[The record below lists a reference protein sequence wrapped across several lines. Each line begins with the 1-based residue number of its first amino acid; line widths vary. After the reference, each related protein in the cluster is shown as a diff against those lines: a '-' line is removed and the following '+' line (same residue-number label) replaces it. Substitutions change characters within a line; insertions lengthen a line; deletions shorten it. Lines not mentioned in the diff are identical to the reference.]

1 MFAALSIAACQKSVP
16 SGLLEDAA
24 ILSAKIEQSVQSKTE
39 LDENNNI
46 LWSENDQI
54 VGYIRSS
61 YGYKYQVKPAIGY
74 PTLTIG
80 TTRQHG

>member
-1 MFAALSIAACQKSVP
+1 MKRIILAIFAALSIAAYQKPVP
-16 SGLLEDAA
+16 ADLPEEAA

-54 VGYIRSS
+54 IGYIRSS
-61 YGYKYQVKPAIGY
+61 YGYIY
-74 PTLTIG
+74 PIELNDLPC
-80 TTRQHG
+80 